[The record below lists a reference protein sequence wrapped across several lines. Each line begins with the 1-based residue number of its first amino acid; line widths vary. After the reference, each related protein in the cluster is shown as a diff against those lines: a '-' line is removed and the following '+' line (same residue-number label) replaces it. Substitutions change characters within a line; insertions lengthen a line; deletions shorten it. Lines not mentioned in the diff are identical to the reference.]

1 MEFKGVELIALFVID
16 FIKAE
21 FVAQGHSNTG
31 KLEDSLTW
39 KLEGNKINIY
49 GVDYAKWVESGRQK
63 EATPIPISALAKW
76 VEQRAIVSGEDEIMR
91 VAYAIQAKIFKEG
104 SPTKKSFKFSKNGRR
119 DKFITFAI
127 SENEKAIFDKIYD
140 VFGGILRGQFEN
152 MMEEAKAKYWS
163 DKEAR
168 KNKSKK

>member
-1 MEFKGVELIALFVID
+1 MEFKGAELIALFVID

-49 GVDYAKWVESGRQK
+49 GVDYAKWVESGRAK
-63 EATPIPISALAKW
+63 EATPIPIDALAKW
-76 VEQRAIVSGEDEIMR
+76 VEQRGIVSGEDEIMR

-104 SPTKKSFKFSKNGRR
+104 SPTKESLKFSKNGRR
-119 DKFITFAI
+119 DKFITYAI
-127 SENEKAIFDKIYD
+127 SENEKAIFDKISE
-140 VFGGILRGQFEN
+140 VMGTMIVGQFED
-152 MMEEAKAKYWS
+152 MMKDARAKYWS
-163 DKEAR
+163 DKEL
-168 KNKSKK
+168 KKQKK

>member
-1 MEFKGVELIALFVID
+1 MENKSAELIALFVID

-39 KLEGNKINIY
+39 KLEGDKINIY
-49 GVDYAKWVESGRQK
+49 GVNYAKWVDSGRQK
-63 EATPIPISALAKW
+63 EATPIPIDALAKW
-76 VEQRAIVSGEDEIMR
+76 VEQRGIASGDDEIMK

-104 SPTKKSFKFSKNGRR
+104 SPTVNSFKFSKNGRR

-127 SENEKAIFDKIYD
+127 SENEKAIFNKIYE
-140 VFGGILRGQFEN
+140 VFGGFLKGQFQN
-152 MMEEAKAKYWS
+152 MMEDAKSKYWS

-168 KNKSKK
+168 KKKSKK